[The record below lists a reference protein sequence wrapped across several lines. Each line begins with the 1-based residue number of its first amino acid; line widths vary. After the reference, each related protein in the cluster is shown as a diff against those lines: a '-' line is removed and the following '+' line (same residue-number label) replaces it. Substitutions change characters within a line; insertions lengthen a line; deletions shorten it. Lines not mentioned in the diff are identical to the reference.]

1 MRNLEA
7 NMKSVKFL
15 ALGICVSV
23 LAVLPLNAA
32 TTGHFERTLQVSG
45 TVELEVTSGS
55 GNINVHQGGAGTVAV
70 TARIHSNNGASWLFG
85 SGNVDERIHK
95 IEQNPPITQTG
106 NIIHIGRFQDRDLAR
121 NISIDYD
128 VTVPPQTRL
137 TSQTGSGDQTI
148 SDLQLPM
155 TAKTGSGNVTVNR
168 ISGETRVSSGSGDL
182 KINSVKGI
190 LYADTGSGNIHADD
204 VGGDAFVNTGSGDIE
219 VRQSA
224 GGSVKAQT
232 GSGNIKL
239 RGVKGGLRADA
250 GSGNI
255 QAEGEPTSDWRLG
268 AGSGNITLRV
278 PSQASFNL
286 DARTSSGTLRFNNH
300 QVTTQGTLAKNHI
313 QGKVGNGG
321 VLLDIHTGS
330 GDIELE

>member
-1 MRNLEA
+1 
-7 NMKSVKFL
+7 MKSVKFL
-15 ALGICVSV
+15 AQVICVFA

-32 TTGHFERTLQVSG
+32 TTGHFERTLQVNG
-45 TVELEVTSGS
+45 TVELEVSSGS
-55 GNINVHQGGAGTVAV
+55 GNINVHQGGAGTVSV
-70 TARIHSNNGASWLFG
+70 TAKIHGNNGTSWLFG
-85 SGNVDERIHK
+85 SGNIDERIHK
-95 IEQNPPITQTG
+95 IEQNPPVVQQG
-106 NIIHIGRFQDRDLAR
+106 NTIRIGRIEDRDLTR

-137 TSQTGSGDQTI
+137 NSHTGSGDQTI
-148 SDLQLPM
+148 SGLQLPM
-155 TAKTGSGNVTVNR
+155 TAKTGSGNVTVDR
-168 ISGETRVSSGSGDL
+168 MSGETRVSSGSGDL

-204 VGGDAFVNTGSGDIE
+204 IAGDVFANTGSGDVDI
-219 VRQSA
+219 RQSA

-232 GSGNIKL
+232 GSGNINL
-239 RGVKGGLRADA
+239 HGVKGGLRADA

-268 AGSGNITLRV
+268 AGSGNITLKV
-278 PSQASFNL
+278 PTQASFNI
-286 DARTSSGTLRFNNH
+286 DARTSSGTLRLNNH
-300 QVTTQGTLAKNHI
+300 QVTTQGTLARNHI

-321 VLLDIHTGS
+321 VLLDLHTGS

>member
-1 MRNLEA
+1 MRASRSSCNNLDLILEA

-15 ALGICVSV
+15 ALGICASV

-55 GNINVHQGGAGTVAV
+55 GNINVHQGGAGTVSV
-70 TARIHSNNGASWLFG
+70 TAKFHGNNGTSWLFC
-85 SGNVDERIHK
+85 SCNIEERIHK
-95 IEQNPPITQTG
+95 IEQNPPIVQTG
-106 NIIHIGRFQDRDLAR
+106 NIIHIGRFEDRDLAR

-137 TSQTGSGDQTI
+137 TSHTGSGDQSI
-148 SDLQLPM
+148 SGLQLPM
-155 TAKTGSGNVTVNR
+155 TAKTGSGNVTVER
-168 ISGETRVSSGSGDL
+168 IAGETRVSSGSGDL
-182 KINSVKGI
+182 KINSIKGV
-190 LYADTGSGNIHADD
+190 LY
-204 VGGDAFVNTGSGDIE
+204 
-219 VRQSA
+219 
-224 GGSVKAQT
+224 
-232 GSGNIKL
+232 
-239 RGVKGGLRADA
+239 ADA

-286 DARTSSGTLRFNNH
+286 DARTSSGTLKFNNH

-313 QGKVGNGG
+313 QGKVNNGG

-330 GDIELE
+330 GDIELQ

>member
-1 MRNLEA
+1 
-7 NMKSVKFL
+7 MKSVKFL
-15 ALGICVSV
+15 ALAICIFA

-32 TTGHFERTLQVSG
+32 TTGHFERTLQVTG
-45 TVELEVTSGS
+45 TVELEVSSGS
-55 GNINVHQGGAGTVAV
+55 GNINVHQGGAGTVSV
-70 TARIHSNNGASWLFG
+70 TAKIHGNNGTSWLFG
-85 SGNVDERIHK
+85 SGNIDERIHK
-95 IEQNPPITQTG
+95 IEQNPPVVQQG
-106 NIIHIGRFQDRDLAR
+106 NTIRIGRIEDRDLTR

-137 TSQTGSGDQTI
+137 NSHTGSGDQTI
-148 SDLQLPM
+148 SGLQLPM
-155 TAKTGSGNVTVNR
+155 TAKTGSGNVTVDR
-168 ISGETRVSSGSGDL
+168 IAAETRVSSGSGDL

-190 LYADTGSGNIHADD
+190 LYAETGSGNIHAYDIAGD
-204 VGGDAFVNTGSGDIE
+204 VFVNTGSGDVE
-219 VRQSA
+219 VGQSA

-255 QAEGEPTSDWRLG
+255 EAEGEPTSDWRLG
-268 AGSGNITLRV
+268 AGSGNITLKV
-278 PSQASFNL
+278 PTQASFNI
-286 DARTSSGTLRFNNH
+286 DARTSSGSLRLNSH

-321 VLLDIHTGS
+321 VLLDVHTGS